1 MKAAI
6 IVLFILV
13 GVAIGLGF
21 TTMLFVF
28 FRLEKYD
35 KLIEGQNHKIEN
47 IRQGGEVLAKRM
59 NRL

>member
-1 MKAAI
+1 M
-6 IVLFILV
+6 V

-59 NRL
+59 NRLEDKK